1 MSQSSNLTPV
11 LAGIVG
17 LLVIAGLGG
26 GYYYYSEYGREKP
39 VEAVTEARVP
49 VTKATNACFSDQVR
63 GIGLFVA
70 RREAVVVANQEGARV
85 ASVLVREG
93 DMVVADQELV
103 RLNAAPHMPGQ
114 PPGPPGPNVLKAPAA
129 GLVTEVRTAVGAPTS
144 PQAGPMFR
152 IAINN
157 ELELEAMVPAVHMYK
172 INPGVTVRI
181 SGEAVPDITGKVRR
195 VAPEID
201 RATQIGRVRI
211 SFTSKAAV
219 KAGMFARVSIDA
231 RRSCGVAAPR
241 SAIDRQTL
249 QVVRDNV
256 VETRKV
262 RVGLISEDSAEIL
275 EGLEVGEI
283 VVTDAGSS
291 LRDGDRINTIFAD
304 DDSRVH

>member
-11 LAGIVG
+11 LVSLVALMGIT
-17 LLVIAGLGG
+17 GG
-26 GYYYYSEYGREKP
+26 GYYYF
-39 VEAVTEARVP
+39 VEHNHDKATEVVAEARVP

-63 GIGLFVA
+63 GVGLFVA
-70 RREAVVVANQEGARV
+70 RREAVVMADQEGARV

-103 RLNAAPHMPGQ
+103 RLNAAPHMPGR
-114 PPGPPGPNVLKAPAA
+114 PPGPPASNVLKAPAA

-181 SGEAVPDITGKVRR
+181 SGEAVPDLVGKVRR

-219 KAGMFARVSIDA
+219 KAGMFARVTIDA
-231 RRSCGVAAPR
+231 RRSCGVSVLR
-241 SAIDRQTL
+241 SALDRQTTL
-249 QVVRDNV
+249 QVVKDNV

-304 DDSRVH
+304 DN